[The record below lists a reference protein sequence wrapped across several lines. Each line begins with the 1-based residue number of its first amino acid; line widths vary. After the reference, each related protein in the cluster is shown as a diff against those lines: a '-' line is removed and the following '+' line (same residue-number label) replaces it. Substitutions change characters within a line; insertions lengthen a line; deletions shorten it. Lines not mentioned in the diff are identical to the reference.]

1 MEKDSASTISYKEFL
16 NEKKQANKE
25 ISKNL
30 NPSKL
35 NHSSNNLV
43 NVYQNFVARKQ
54 SGRFFSSQEVDDA
67 NKLNHAFVSGL
78 LRSFNDPWL
87 YMWNNGEYLV
97 SQKKIGFPCGYDKI
111 CNNENY
117 TDDMKNTALIYE
129 IFSDKV
135 NKSTKDY
142 NDDNKNNILIF
153 LLKNNDLKYNK
164 IVADLLCKYFFLGFS
179 DRRADN
185 MVYDKKTEQSIDIDY
200 DVHSVNDDGKGYF
213 LFHKDE
219 QLANRR
225 SYLKDCFR
233 YIKFFSDVLENPNDE
248 NFGKYKDYFGKE
260 KRNELKSGYK
270 SFLETVQQKINNFTL
285 DENKIKEI
293 IKNTAKFGYRLDI
306 GKKDLKE
313 FILENLNKFKK
324 YIEYR
329 KKFLSKQGD
338 LLFKEEIKEM
348 LAKSLEKSGQ
358 VLEKVDKSLDKQVN
372 EIVDK
377 YYQHRENDDFE
388 ECEKLR
394 KQIAVTV
401 NQHLGKTDPNKQKK
415 LYWDRKGKDKKLM
428 NTRLFFKENAGY
440 IRKIN
445 NYYDKMC
452 KQGKQ
457 NNQEELK
464 KLLSLAKNPQCRP
477 ICACY

>member
-1 MEKDSASTISYKEFL
+1 MQRDTASTISYKEFL
-16 NEKKQANKE
+16 KDKWQANEE

-35 NHSSNNLV
+35 THSSNNLV

-54 SGRFFSSQEVDDA
+54 SGRFFSSQQVDGA

-97 SQKKIGFPCGYDKI
+97 SQKKIGFPNNIKKI
-111 CNNENY
+111 LNGNFN
-117 TDDMKNTALIYE
+117 DDIKCTAKTYN
-129 IFSDKV
+129 IFSDRTDK
-135 NKSTKDY
+135 KDK
-142 NDDNKNNILIF
+142 DNMEESKKGILSLF
-153 LLKNNDLKYNK
+153 FSFGSKCNE

-179 DRRADN
+179 DRRVDN
-185 MVYDKKTEQSIDIDY
+185 MLYDEKTKQPIDIDF
-200 DVHSVNDDGKGYF
+200 DVHSVNDGKGYF
-213 LFHKDE
+213 LFNSDD
-219 QLANRR
+219 QLEERR
-225 SYLKDCFR
+225 CYLQDVFEYFKYFL
-233 YIKFFSDVLENPNDE
+233 DVLKKPNDE
-248 NFGKYKDYFGKE
+248 NFGEYKNLFDKE
-260 KRNELKSGYK
+260 KRNELKLGYK
-270 SFLETVQQKINNFTL
+270 SFLETVQQKINDFTL
-285 DENKIKEI
+285 DEDKIKEI

-306 GKKDLKE
+306 DKSELKE
-313 FILENLNKFKK
+313 FILENLNKFKE

-329 KKFLSKQGD
+329 KKFLSEQGD
-338 LLFKEEIKEM
+338 QFFKKEIKEM

-358 VLEKVDKSLDKQVN
+358 VLEKVGKSLDKQVN
-372 EIVDK
+372 EIVDE
-377 YYQHRENDDFE
+377 YYQHLEKDDLE

-401 NQHLGKTDPNKQKK
+401 NQHLSKTDPNKQKK

-440 IRKIN
+440 IRQIN
-445 NYYDKMC
+445 NYYDNMC
-452 KQGKQ
+452 EQGRQ
-457 NNQEELK
+457 NDINALQG
-464 KLLSLAKNPQCRP
+464 LLSLAKNPQCRP